1 MIQIVFKKSKK
12 GEEKPHTHNSDKT
25 IDSKV

>member
-1 MIQIVFKKSKK
+1 MIEIVVKKSKK

-25 IDSKV
+25 FDSKV